1 MFVVT
6 AAGNYGNDVVARPA
20 HPASYSRANLIGVAS
35 AGPAGGLS
43 DFSNRGGPISL
54 AAPGEDILTT
64 ARGAGYV
71 GMYGTSAAAPQVS
84 GALALLIAAR
94 PAATIAQVRTALLC
108 GARRL
113 PALAGKVRAGLLDV
127 GAAMAR
133 LLAQPRLGT

>member
-1 MFVVT
+1 M
-6 AAGNYGNDVVARPA
+6 
-20 HPASYSRANLIGVAS
+20 
-35 AGPAGGLS
+35 
-43 DFSNRGGPISL
+43 SNRGGPIAL

-84 GALALLIAAR
+84 GALALLTAAR
-94 PAATIAQVRTALLC
+94 PAATIAQVRAGLLG
-108 GARRL
+108 GAQRL

-133 LLAQPRLGT
+133 LLAQPRLEA